1 MATILIID
9 DEKGIRSLLREVL
22 ENEGHQV
29 IEASNGR
36 KGMELYLKAPTDLVI
51 MDILMPVK
59 DGMEATWQLTHEFP
73 DAKIIAMTAG
83 RGDTNFL
90 DVVKLFG
97 AHRALEK
104 PFKMEDMLQAVREEL
119 QKK

>member
-104 PFKMEDMLQAVREEL
+104 PFKMEDMLEAVHAALR
-119 QKK
+119 KK

>member
-22 ENEGHQV
+22 EKEGHQV
-29 IEASNGR
+29 LEASNGR
-36 KGMELYLKAPTDLVI
+36 TGLELFRRTPADLVI

-73 DAKIIAMTAG
+73 DVRIIAMTAG

-90 DVVKLFG
+90 DVAKLFG
-97 AHRALEK
+97 AHRVLEK
-104 PFKMEDMLQAVREEL
+104 PFKMEDMLEAVHAALR
-119 QKK
+119 KA

>member
-22 ENEGHQV
+22 EKEGHQV
-29 IEASNGR
+29 VEASNGR
-36 KGMELYLKAPTDLVI
+36 TGLELFRRAPADLVI

-73 DAKIIAMTAG
+73 DVKIIAMTAG

-90 DVVKLFG
+90 DVAKLFG
-97 AHRALEK
+97 AHRVLEK
-104 PFKMEDMLQAVREEL
+104 PFKMEDMLEAVHEALR
-119 QKK
+119 KK